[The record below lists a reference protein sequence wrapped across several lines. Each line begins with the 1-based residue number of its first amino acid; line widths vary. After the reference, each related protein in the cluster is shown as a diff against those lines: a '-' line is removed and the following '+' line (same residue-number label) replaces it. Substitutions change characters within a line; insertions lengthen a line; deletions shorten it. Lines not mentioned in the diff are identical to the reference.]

1 MIKYKR
7 GEKMKNKKTFI
18 DSHLHVLGLGYI
30 ESMIDLK
37 QYKSIKSLHLIQ
49 SDKNIII
56 GRGFH
61 EFDFIEKTTPTKFD
75 LNKISTTK
83 PVIFIRVCGH
93 VLVCNDVAL
102 KQANITKDSLQIAS
116 GTFDYE
122 TGIYTEDAI
131 KIIYDIIPKPS
142 KEDIKEMFILGN
154 EILVKNDIYMVASDD
169 FSTLPVPYELVLDA
183 LKEVYE
189 EGKMQVKII
198 EQINLPS
205 KNLLE
210 DFIKKEYHKINLP
223 LLKMGPLKLL
233 ADGSLGGRTAA
244 LIKPYSDDP
253 LNYGVKTF
261 SDQTLFDL
269 IHLADQNDM
278 DVHIHAIGDGSVSQV
293 LDAIEAS
300 LQITKRINHRH
311 ALIHAQLANHSQI
324 KRMKELNVSA
334 IVQPIFLNS
343 DIPIIES
350 RLGKERM
357 KETYL
362 FKSMF
367 NEGIKVG
374 FSTGAPVED
383 VNPYNNIKVAMTRKS
398 IKFKEFPAFLE
409 EESFTYEK
417 CMKCYIDNN

>member
-1 MIKYKR
+1 M
-7 GEKMKNKKTFI
+7 
-18 DSHLHVLGLGYI
+18 
-30 ESMIDLK
+30 
-37 QYKSIKSLHLIQ
+37 
-49 SDKNIII
+49 
-56 GRGFH
+56 
-61 EFDFIEKTTPTKFD
+61 
-75 LNKISTTK
+75 
-83 PVIFIRVCGH
+83 
-93 VLVCNDVAL
+93 
-102 KQANITKDSLQIAS
+102 
-116 GTFDYE
+116 
-122 TGIYTEDAI
+122 
-131 KIIYDIIPKPS
+131 
-142 KEDIKEMFILGN
+142 
-154 EILVKNDIYMVASDD
+154 
-169 FSTLPVPYELVLDA
+169 PVPYELVLDA
-183 LKEVYE
+183 LTEVYE

-210 DFIKKEYHKINLP
+210 DFIKKEYHKIKLP

-261 SDQTLFDL
+261 RDQTLFKL

-278 DVHIHAIGDGSVSQV
+278 DVHIHTIGDGSVTQV

-300 LQITKRINHRH
+300 LQITKRMNHRH

-324 KRMKELNVSA
+324 KRMKQLNVSA

-362 FKSMF
+362 FKTMY

-374 FSTGAPVED
+374 FSTDAPVED
-383 VNPYNNIKVAMTRKS
+383 VNPYDNIKVAMTRKS
-398 IKFKEFPAFLE
+398 IKFNEFPAFLE
-409 EESFTYEK
+409 EESFTYDE
-417 CMKCYIDNN
+417 CLKCYIDNNLWLLREE